1 MTHVHGQIL
10 AVRSDAC
17 ISAGATEQ
25 RVADGGKPR
34 DADQRPAE
42 DYRHGQVVTRHTPVI
57 PRLPHGFPILD
68 DVQAAPLADGD
79 NEGTRFRDERAQPC
93 WFAFTGAWPA
103 HSSIAFLLAASNA
116 ILMMF
121 SIHAPGSVMNFRV
134 SAMAAAISSSVIS
147 RDAPALYPRPH
158 AHCRSLSMYDGS
170 RCFCASISL
179 LMMLIRFLRFV
190 VECRFDSYAQ
200 VDGLLPSGLVAE
212 HIRLGRRLAA
222 QARYGQGVECLLG
235 EINRFGHG
243 SVLPFDVMDFM
254 QHRFAGG
261 DEYAEHTAS
270 VMAAPVKVEQDGMA
284 LTPLVDADGG
294 DWDGFDQIGV
304 SILAAV
310 LDGDGFFHA
319 SSLSVV

>member
-34 DADQRPAE
+34 DAGQRPAE

-68 DVQAAPLADGD
+68 DVQAAPLADGGH
-79 NEGTRFRDERAQPC
+79 EGTRFRDERAQPC
-93 WFAFTGAWPA
+93 GLAFTGAWPA
-103 HSSIAFLLAASNA
+103 HPSIAFLLAASNA

-158 AHCRSLSMYDGS
+158 AHCRPLSMYDGS

-190 VECRFDSYAQ
+190 VDCRFDSYAQ
-200 VDGLLPSGLVAE
+200 VERLLPSGLVADDE
-212 HIRLGRRLAA
+212 CLGRAVIAESCVGER
-222 QARYGQGVECLLG
+222 VEGLLD
-235 EINRFGHG
+235 EINRFGHD
-243 SVLPFDVMDFM
+243 SPSCAYVP
-254 QHRFAGG
+254 
-261 DEYAEHTAS
+261 
-270 VMAAPVKVEQDGMA
+270 
-284 LTPLVDADGG
+284 
-294 DWDGFDQIGV
+294 V
-304 SILAAV
+304 SIRSGAKGTFRECQPAPRIRFVGRSITIGCRLGNGSSSRGRAGRILQTQAA
-310 LDGDGFFHA
+310 A
-319 SSLSVV
+319 RTWIWQ

>member
-1 MTHVHGQIL
+1 MLELAVWHVPYAFEFGYLLLRQFRPAPWLAWRAFPFRRFERFDAYPGEMTHVHGQIL

-34 DADQRPAE
+34 DAGQRPAE

-79 NEGTRFRDERAQPC
+79 NEGTRFRDERAKPC

-134 SAMAAAISSSVIS
+134 SAMAAAISSSVIP

-170 RCFCASISL
+170 SHRA
-179 LMMLIRFLRFV
+179 
-190 VECRFDSYAQ
+190 
-200 VDGLLPSGLVAE
+200 PSSAPGA
-212 HIRLGRRLAA
+212 RSTGGSPSTRAA
-222 QARYGQGVECLLG
+222 
-235 EINRFGHG
+235 
-243 SVLPFDVMDFM
+243 
-254 QHRFAGG
+254 
-261 DEYAEHTAS
+261 
-270 VMAAPVKVEQDGMA
+270 
-284 LTPLVDADGG
+284 
-294 DWDGFDQIGV
+294 
-304 SILAAV
+304 
-310 LDGDGFFHA
+310 
-319 SSLSVV
+319 